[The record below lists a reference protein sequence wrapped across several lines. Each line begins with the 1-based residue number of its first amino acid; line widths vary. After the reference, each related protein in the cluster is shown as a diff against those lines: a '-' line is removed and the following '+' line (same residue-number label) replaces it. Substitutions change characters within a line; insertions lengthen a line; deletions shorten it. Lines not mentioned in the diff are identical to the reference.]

1 MFDYLD
7 ANIWGLISVPIGLS
21 ICFWP
26 ALITWVVLELRSP
39 AEETK
44 NGATPRR
51 KAAPRKKA
59 K

>member
-39 AEETK
+39 AEDKGT
-44 NGATPRR
+44 ASPRR
-51 KAAPRKKA
+51 KSAPRKKA
-59 K
+59 